1 MKMKIRIQPSEIE
14 VPENDPF
21 EYDQLGRRKPAEIL
35 THLVSSIEGPC
46 VLAVDAPWGTGKT
59 TFLRMWGRDL
69 LNKENLLLINF
80 NAWETDFSGNPFQ
93 ALSSEL
99 TDGLKEHA
107 KKSALKKFK
116 KATGEIFKQIILNSI
131 KVSTSGIV
139 DPNQLKENNLVTYA
153 EEKLSEYKREQ
164 ESVQA
169 FRKALENIA
178 EDLSKSRKNRPLI
191 IVIDELDRCRP
202 PYAVEL
208 LEVAKHLFTV
218 KNVVFVLAV
227 NRLELENSIKVL
239 YGNDFDS
246 KGYLRRFF
254 DIDFRLPDPDRG
266 AFIQTKLEEIKLPE
280 YFDRTRDQ
288 NGRSDLEL
296 VKNML
301 LSFFGSP
308 RISLRNVSQALHR
321 LGLVFASLR
330 SDRRSFAMSAVV
342 ALVLRT
348 IDSELYR
355 KLIRSEVSDKK
366 VVDSVYAELGI
377 ENENLMFGKIIFE
390 TVIILGPKEK
400 SIPSSPLD
408 SKFDSPLLNNY
419 KEQLAKL
426 ENSDNAS
433 EASARN
439 HMEKVIEHVGH
450 MKEKIFRLNKLGWQD
465 SIDRLELVASDLMDE
480 QKTEN

>member
-14 VPENDPF
+14 VPENEPF
-21 EYDQLGRRKPAEIL
+21 KHDQLGRRKPAEIL

-59 TFLRMWGRDL
+59 TFLKMWGKYL
-69 LNKENLLLINF
+69 LNKENLLVINF

-99 TDGLKEHA
+99 TDGLGKYTN
-107 KKSALKKFK
+107 KPALLNKFK
-116 KATGEIFKQIILNSI
+116 KATGEILKQILLNSI

-139 DPNQLKENNLVTYA
+139 ELKENNLIKYA

-164 ESVQA
+164 ESVQS
-169 FRKALENIA
+169 FRKALEKIA

-218 KNVVFVLAV
+218 ENVVFVLAV

-254 DIDFRLPDPDRG
+254 DVDFRLPDPDRG
-266 AFIQTKLEEIKLPE
+266 AFIKTRLKEIKLPE
-280 YFDRTRDQ
+280 YFDRTQDPEA
-288 NGRSDLEL
+288 RSEL
-296 VKNML
+296 GVVGDTL
-301 LSFFGSP
+301 LSFFGSEKV
-308 RISLRNVSQALHR
+308 SLRNVSQALHR

-330 SDRRSFAMSAVV
+330 SDQKSFVIAAAV
-342 ALVLRT
+342 ALILRT
-348 IDSELYR
+348 IDSELYH
-355 KLIRSEVSDKK
+355 KFIRGEVSDKE
-366 VVDSVYAELGI
+366 VVDSVYKQLGA
-377 ENENLMFGKIIFE
+377 ENLTTGKIIFE
-390 TVIILGPKEK
+390 AVIILGPKENT
-400 SIPSSPLD
+400 IPSSPHGGEL
-408 SKFDSPLLNNY
+408 DSPLLNNY
-419 KEQLAKL
+419 KERLAEWGK
-426 ENSDNAS
+426 SDNMS
-433 EASARN
+433 DTSARD
-439 HMEKVIEHVGH
+439 HMEKVIRYVGQT
-450 MKEKIFRLNKLGWQD
+450 KERIFRLNKLGWQD

-480 QKTEN
+480 QKSEN